1 MKPPIFHERDRHVI
15 FFGLARALRPVRY
28 IFCAAAFAGL
38 LLLASCSRD
47 PLAAVHNWSICY
59 DPNISLDA
67 PSPREKWFPVP
78 VPSAIKPLR
87 ASRDS
92 IQHVWLRGTIRIT
105 GDPSEYYGISLGR
118 TFHTDEVYINRRF
131 VNSQGP
137 GDFANIHFPSNYVI
151 TPGILARGD
160 NTIHV
165 RLGIYGKEW
174 GGLLD
179 DVTVLPKNGF
189 LREKL
194 YYETWLDK
202 VPFGIALCL
211 TGFMVIVFIFFMW
224 NRKNTIFLYGN
235 LMILAMIMYIIA
247 MFSPHT
253 LLFVPFEWIF
263 IIHWAL
269 YPVMAFLVIIF
280 IQSLYRVYFTFQN
293 IVVFMILLLLAAGIA
308 VSRFADCNFYFRPS
322 LAAATE
328 IIYVGYVI
336 YIMKRTPRQRQDRF
350 KRNGI
355 IILVVASQ
363 IAAAWDIIAYLTGSI
378 TALMVPGFGSLIVI
392 MCNMVL
398 GGRDVYGRLRA
409 TEHLYDSLKER
420 AGKKLQ
426 PITNESEENLRW
438 VMEFIKE
445 NYRSDLSREGLAE
458 AVGMNPDYMSK
469 LFKAFAGMK
478 INEYVAKLPIEEAAG
493 CLRAGNQKI
502 IDIAFAVGFE
512 NIVSFNRTFKAIM
525 GLTPSEYRVRNRPE
539 S

>member
-1 MKPPIFHERDRHVI
+1 LKPPICHTGERHVD
-15 FFGLARALRPVRY
+15 FFRMVTALRPGRY
-28 IFCAAAFAGL
+28 ILYAVAFTGV
-38 LLLASCSRD
+38 LLLASCARG
-47 PLAAVHNWSICY
+47 PVATVHNWSVCY
-59 DPNISLDA
+59 NPNISLDA
-67 PSPREKWFPVP
+67 PSPGEQWLPLP

-87 ASRDS
+87 AGHGI
-92 IQHVWLRGTIRIT
+92 IQHVWLRGTINIT

-131 VNSQGP
+131 INSQGP
-137 GDFANIHFPSNYVI
+137 GEFANIHFPSNYVI
-151 TPGILARGD
+151 APGILVKGD

-179 DVTVLPKNGF
+179 EVTVLPKNDF

-194 YYETWLDK
+194 FYDTWFDK
-202 VPFGIALCL
+202 VPFGIVLCL
-211 TGFMVIVFIFFMW
+211 TAFMVIVFIFYLW

-253 LLFVPFEWIF
+253 LLLIPFEWIF
-263 IIHWAL
+263 IIHWIL

-280 IQSLYRVYFTFQN
+280 IQSLYRVYFTVQN
-293 IVVFMILLLLAAGIA
+293 IVAFMVLFMLAAAMA
-308 VSRFADCNFYFRPS
+308 VSRFADCQFYLRPF

-328 IIYVGYVI
+328 VLYVGYIVF
-336 YIMKRTPRQRQDRF
+336 IMKRAPRQRQDRF

-355 IILVVASQ
+355 IILIAASQ
-363 IAAAWDIIAYLTGSI
+363 IAAAWDIFAYLTGS
-378 TALMVPGFGSLIVI
+378 TSALVIPGFGSLAVVMI
-392 MCNMVL
+392 NMVL
-398 GGRDVYGRLRA
+398 GGRDVYTRLRA
-409 TEHLYDSLKER
+409 SEHLYDSLKER
-420 AGKKLQ
+420 AGKKPQ

-469 LFKAFAGMK
+469 LFKTFAGMK
-478 INEYVAKLPIEEAAG
+478 INEYVAKLRIEEAAG
-493 CLRAGNQKI
+493 CLRAGNLKI

-512 NIVSFNRTFKAIM
+512 NIVSFNRTFKAVM
-525 GLTPSEYRVRNRPE
+525 GLTPSEYRVQNRPE